1 MQLWVWKTNE
11 RDRSWMERK
20 KTPCEKRGKNNA
32 GESRADARRY
42 FFPPSPQVVLELALR
57 TFARMPCLILP
68 WAWSFSLSPLSFS
81 VSVSPL
87 SPLSYPPILAVLHA
101 DSLPDHYLAPFSISC
116 LAAQFKGFLSLM
128 SWFVV
133 SRRWQWRKK
142 GPPSLARSLPRSRPR
157 SARHD
162 ARLRTTQ
169 NAYLRTTHTSS

>member
-1 MQLWVWKTNE
+1 M
-11 RDRSWMERK
+11 
-20 KTPCEKRGKNNA
+20 
-32 GESRADARRY
+32 RAK
-42 FFPPSPQVVLELALR
+42 VE
-57 TFARMPCLILP
+57 RMPEDIFSLLP
-68 WAWSFSLSPLSFS
+68 LKLFLNWLCVRLQECHAWSCLGPDLSLSPPSFS

-142 GPPSLARSLPRSRPR
+142 GPPSLARSLDRGPGAPDMMRVCVRRKMRTCVPRTL
-157 SARHD
+157 HHNTENC
-162 ARLRTTQ
+162 TTRKDLK
-169 NAYLRTTHTSS
+169 NDRVIHELKFEHVIK